1 MGQKM
6 PTIREIAKKL
16 QISPSTV
23 SRALHNHHS
32 IGLRT
37 KMKVQELAKKLQ
49 YEPNQN
55 AIFFKQ
61 RRTFSVGV
69 ILPNLSES
77 FFSSAISGI
86 EDFAIANH
94 YRVLF
99 GQSHDDAI
107 REAQILETMKNF
119 RVDGILV
126 SISKSTMN
134 YDHFKSLKKYNI
146 PIVFFDRIPAMSK
159 INSVACDLEAG
170 IKQAVCFLSQKKHEH
185 IALIN
190 GPEMLPAS
198 RERLKGFK
206 NALKEHQIK
215 LHSDLIVSTDLSQE
229 SNYRAMQQ
237 LLSLKSRPTAVIAF
251 NDYVA
256 LDAIQYAK
264 KMKLKINKDIVFV
277 SFANLP
283 LSAYIESTPL
293 ASIEQFPYEQGK
305 AAMEILV
312 KLIEEGKAHSLESRT
327 SRIIMQP
334 KLEVRD

>member
-1 MGQKM
+1 M

-37 KMKVQELAKKLQ
+37 KIKVQELAKKLH

-86 EDFAIANH
+86 EDFAIAHH

-99 GQSHDDAI
+99 GQSHDDAV
-107 REAQILETMKNF
+107 RETQILETMKNF

-126 SISKSTMN
+126 SISKRTTN

-170 IKQAVCFLSQKKHEH
+170 IKEAVRFLSQKKHEY

-264 KMKLKINKDIVFV
+264 KMKLQINKDIVFV

-312 KLIEEGKAHSLESRT
+312 KLIEEGKAHSRESRT
-327 SRIIMQP
+327 STIIMQP